1 LLDAVLPQL
10 LAQRSGHLSLVS
22 SVSGYRGL
30 PKALAYGPTKAA
42 LINLAAR
49 SGRRLRVEYVNSHG
63 KASHHVVK
71 VALVRAGKVIAS
83 EIGSGDEVELSV
95 HRITTVELLD

>member
-1 LLDAVLPQL
+1 MRTADEVAG
-10 LAQRSGHLSLVS
+10 AAASARGTGTVS
-22 SVSGYRGL
+22 ARGGGESV
-30 PKALAYGPTKAA
+30 TA